1 MLLDFDAI
9 GTPYADAGGNSV
21 LMAAGLTASIFL
33 ALTAYTLQ
41 SRIDFSFLGAGLF
54 AAVWVL
60 IIWGIVMSFMGGSG
74 TSPAMQYWY
83 ALIGSVI
90 FSLYIVYDT
99 WSLSTRLGPDDYI
112 EAAAQIYLDVINL
125 FIFVLRLVA
134 LSRRD

>member
-99 WSLSTRLGPDDYI
+99 WLISKRMGPDDYI
-112 EAAAQIYLDVINL
+112 AASISLYLDIVNL
-125 FIFVLRLVA
+125 FLMILQL
-134 LSRRD
+134 LRRD